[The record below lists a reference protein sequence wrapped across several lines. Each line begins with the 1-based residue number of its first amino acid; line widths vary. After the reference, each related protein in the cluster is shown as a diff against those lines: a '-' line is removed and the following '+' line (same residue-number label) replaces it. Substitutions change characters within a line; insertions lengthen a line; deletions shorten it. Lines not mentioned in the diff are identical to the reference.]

1 MPGNYSLGRSGCG
14 SQGPFLSTTL
24 LRPSSHPFLRLSH
37 PVLPLIPSLSQIST
51 SGPNPW
57 SKPRLAESKTILYQ
71 FTQIFL
77 SCYSK
82 VRPDRL
88 VPFPQ
93 STPKHPCLFISK
105 SHNSTFPHEMLQF
118 RPETVSAFSLLP
130 RWSQLPSPSQSPPSP
145 AGSSLTAHQ
154 PLPLSSR
161 HLAPAWV
168 GAQQW
173 QSASHLPPTA
183 SQLL

>member
-1 MPGNYSLGRSGCG
+1 MWEPRSLSLYHAAV
-14 SQGPFLSTTL
+14 SLITSL
-24 LRPSSHPFLRLSH
+24 LPLSH
-37 PVLPLIPSLSQIST
+37 PVLPLTPSLSQIST

-118 RPETVSAFSLLP
+118 RPETVSLP
-130 RWSQLPSPSQSPPSP
+130 FPSPQVEPAPRPQSVPPKPGRLQPDCPP
-145 AGSSLTAHQ
+145 APPPELQTPGSSLGRGVSAVAKCF
-154 PLPLSSR
+154 PP
-161 HLAPAWV
+161 PAD
-168 GAQQW
+168 
-173 QSASHLPPTA
+173 S
-183 SQLL
+183 